1 MIMVVRLLRRVDK
14 GNTAMRYAAFTVLLF
29 ALFLVRVPAAGSAEV
44 SSPLVLVATPEL
56 RDPIY
61 GRSVLVVKPFGREQH
76 LGFIVNRPTDLT
88 LGKLFPEHG
97 PSQKVVDPVFLG
109 GPVEASAIFALVEQA
124 DNPGGDSIEIMP
136 GLFAAHDAAVVDRI
150 IEADPDHARFFA
162 GLVLWRPGELR
173 RELDMGAWQTMDA
186 DPHIALRDPEGLW
199 QELVQRSGQPRN
211 LLRTNYW
218 R

>member
-1 MIMVVRLLRRVDK
+1 
-14 GNTAMRYAAFTVLLF
+14 MRNARFAAFFVLLL
-29 ALFLVRVPAAGSAEV
+29 AWLAAPASASELER
-44 SSPLVLVATPEL
+44 PLALVAAPEL
-56 RDPIY
+56 RDPVY
-61 GRSVLVVKPFGREQH
+61 GRTVLLVKPFGRDQH
-76 LGFIVNRPTDLT
+76 LGFIVNRPTDFT
-88 LGKLFPEHG
+88 LGKIFPEHG
-97 PSQKVVDPVFLG
+97 PSQKVPDPVFLG
-109 GPVEASAIFALVEQA
+109 GPFDTGVIFALVA
-124 DNPGGDSIEIMP
+124 RPDSPGGNAIEIAP
-136 GLFAAHDAAVVDRI
+136 GLFAAHDADTVDRI
-150 IEADPDHARFFA
+150 IEANPDDARFVA